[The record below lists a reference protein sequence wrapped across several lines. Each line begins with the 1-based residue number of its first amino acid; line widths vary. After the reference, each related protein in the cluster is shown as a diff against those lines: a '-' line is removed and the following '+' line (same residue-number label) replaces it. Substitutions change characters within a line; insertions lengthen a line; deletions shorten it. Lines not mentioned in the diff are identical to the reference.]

1 MTEVKVGVIVEGGPG
16 APVASVSLTEMTVIE
31 GHTVSMQCQAS
42 GKIDPNY
49 TEKGFRHKLTMIY
62 WTSFRYQHI
71 TCVVHGV
78 GQEV

>member
-42 GKIDPNY
+42 GKIDPLVNY
-49 TEKGFRHKLTMIY
+49 NVICTVSIKTFDSKYLNDT
-62 WTSFRYQHI
+62 
-71 TCVVHGV
+71 
-78 GQEV
+78 